1 MIMKR
6 NLILLAS
13 MFFIGATLAAQSYS
27 VDTKLSTLKWT
38 GKKVAGEHYGT
49 IALKSGSLEVKNDKI
64 VSGTFIIDM
73 NSIVNA
79 DLESEEYNAKLVGH
93 LKSDDFFGVK
103 TYPTAKL
110 EITGST
116 PFKNGEAKVNGKLT
130 IKKITLPV
138 EFTAKKNDKT
148 YTATVTVDRTKYN
161 IRYGSGSFFDNLGD
175 NMIYDDFILEVK
187 IITK

>member
-1 MIMKR
+1 MKR
-6 NLILLAS
+6 NLILLAII
-13 MFFIGATLAAQSYS
+13 FFIGATLTAQSYS

-49 IALKSGSLEVKNDKI
+49 IALKSGSFEIKSDKI

-73 NSIVNA
+73 NSIINS

-130 IKKITLPV
+130 IKNITMPT
-138 EFTAKKNDKT
+138 EFSVKKDGKT
-148 YTATVTVDRTKYN
+148 YNATITVDRTKYN
-161 IRYGSGSFFDNLGD
+161 IRYGSGSFFDSLGD
-175 NMIYDDFILEVK
+175 NMIYDDFTLEVK
-187 IITK
+187 IVTK